1 MAEARCALSFSGG
14 KDSILALDRLTRA
27 GQRIDYLV
35 TLYDAATERVR
46 FHGVPVTHIQAQA
59 DTLSI
64 PLLPYP
70 TTPENFETV
79 FLQSLQDLRQLN
91 VTEIAFGNIHLA
103 DVRAWYEERTTGA
116 GLTHLEPLWNE
127 DPAKLV
133 RECIARGYLA
143 TLTCIEVARA
153 QAKWLG
159 ATLTEQLVDEFE
171 QGGIDPCGERGEY
184 HTFVSAGPLFAH
196 PLPIRLGSTKT
207 MDGFQLVDILL

>member
-1 MAEARCALSFSGG
+1 MAEEQSALSFSGG
-14 KDSILALDRLTRA
+14 KDSILALDRLTRT
-27 GQRIDYLV
+27 GKHINYLV
-35 TLYDAATERVR
+35 TMYDAVTERVR
-46 FHGVPVTHIQAQA
+46 FHGVPITHIQAQA
-59 DTLSI
+59 DALGI
-64 PLLPYP
+64 PLLRYP

-79 FLQSLQDLRQLN
+79 FLQSLQNLRQLN

-116 GLTHLEPLWNE
+116 GLTHLEPLWDE

-153 QAKWLG
+153 KAEWLG

-196 PLPIRLGSTKT
+196 PLPTRLGSKKT
-207 MDGFQLVDILL
+207 MAGFQLVDILL

>member
-1 MAEARCALSFSGG
+1 MAEERSALSLSGG

-27 GQRIDYLV
+27 GKHMNYLV
-35 TLYDAATERVR
+35 TMYDAATERVR
-46 FHGVPVTHIQAQA
+46 FHGVPITHIQAQA
-59 DTLSI
+59 DALGI
-64 PLLPYP
+64 PLLRYP
-70 TTPENFETV
+70 TTPENFESV
-79 FLQSLQDLRQLN
+79 FLRSLQDLRQLN
-91 VTEIAFGNIHLA
+91 VTGIAFGNIHLA
-103 DVRAWYEERTTGA
+103 DVRAWYEERTTGV

-153 QAKWLG
+153 KAEWLG

-171 QGGIDPCGERGEY
+171 QEGIDPCGERGEY

-196 PLPIRLGSTKT
+196 SLPIRLGSTKT
-207 MDGFQLVDILL
+207 MAGFQLVDILL